1 MIILRPLVSD
11 PNLPPRVQ
19 RFLKQ
24 HIDSIEKL
32 EVLLLLRANPSRPW
46 TAAAVAGEL
55 RIMETSAA
63 GRLEDLTVRGLLAD
77 EGGTPPSFRYAPHT
91 GEDAQAVTELAS
103 TYAQRRVSV
112 ITFIFSQPQDQLRSF
127 ANAFRLR
134 KD

>member
-1 MIILRPLVSD
+1 MTD

-19 RFLKQ
+19 RFVKQ

-32 EVLLLLRANPSRPW
+32 EVLLLLRANPGRPW

-55 RIMETSAA
+55 RIMETSAQ
-63 GRLEDLTVRGLLAD
+63 GRLDDLTARGLLAH
-77 EGGTPPSFRYAPHT
+77 EGGTPPSYRYAPIS

-112 ITFIFSQPQDQLRSF
+112 ITFIFSQPQDRLRSF
-127 ANAFRLR
+127 ADAFRIR